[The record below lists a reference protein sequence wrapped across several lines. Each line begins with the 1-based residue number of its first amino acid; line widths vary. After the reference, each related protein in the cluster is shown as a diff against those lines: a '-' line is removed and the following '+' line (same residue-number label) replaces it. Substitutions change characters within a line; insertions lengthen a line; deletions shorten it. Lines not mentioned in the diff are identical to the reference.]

1 MKLLHFLFSAYLFAK
16 RKNRAEMISSIL
28 EIPQKCVFDF
38 AMNPLWKPVCRLF
51 GYKGEFRMKGL
62 ERYRSR
68 PKNGKDLHHTRMRR
82 TKDDLKRQYAEMR
95 NDLTLAERK
104 WTRQINDGELPGG
117 VV

>member
-1 MKLLHFLFSAYLFAK
+1 
-16 RKNRAEMISSIL
+16 
-28 EIPQKCVFDF
+28 
-38 AMNPLWKPVCRLF
+38 
-51 GYKGEFRMKGL
+51 MKGL
-62 ERYRSR
+62 EKYRSR